1 MYCQFILLIVEPI
14 KMDENNA
21 SAKHLAISNNIHRST
36 AQIPMHGRAEWH
48 QPVVT
53 SVLVARE
60 LEELE
65 QDGGGRQRRKGRDRG
80 RQQAGD
86 TKAFL
91 RKESC
96 IVYTQCTLVPQD
108 NVNFNLN

>member
-1 MYCQFILLIVEPI
+1 
-14 KMDENNA
+14 MDENIA
-21 SAKHLAISNNIHRST
+21 FAKHLAISNNIHRST
-36 AQIPMHGRAEWH
+36 AQIPIQSKAEWH
-48 QPVVT
+48 QPVVAR
-53 SVLVARE
+53 VVVARE

-80 RQQAGD
+80 RQQAAGD
-86 TKAFL
+86 MKAFL